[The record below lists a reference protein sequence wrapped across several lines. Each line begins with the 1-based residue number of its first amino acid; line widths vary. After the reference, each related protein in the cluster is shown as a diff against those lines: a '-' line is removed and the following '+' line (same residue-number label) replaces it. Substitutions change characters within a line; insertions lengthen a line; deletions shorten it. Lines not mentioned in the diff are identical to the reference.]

1 MWDGDTCPCETF
13 GLDPD
18 DLPTDGVF
26 AIAWPN
32 DTDEEAD
39 R

>member
-1 MWDGDTCPCETF
+1 MWDGDTCPCATF

-18 DLPTDGVF
+18 DLPTSGIFTAVYG
-26 AIAWPN
+26 
-32 DTDEEAD
+32 DTEET